1 MITDVVDDVRALVLF
16 RLDTI
21 SRGRLRLTVALVA
34 VAAVAAGSVL
44 LPLRARGLN
53 PGQEAAAR
61 LLLPAAFLGFLVT
74 ATLAAIS
81 SGGGRELIV
90 RDNAVAYPVSPA
102 VDHVG
107 ALLLSPLNL
116 AWMLQALGLLAL
128 TSYAVPAGSSLTAGL
143 VVTAAWVV
151 ASTVLAQALS
161 WAVEWVRSLPR
172 GPWVVRG
179 VGLLVAG
186 LVVSVVSTGH
196 ARGALDAP
204 LARRW
209 GLAVLAG
216 TDGSWL
222 TWAARI
228 GELVLIAG
236 VGFVAG
242 RAMATVLA
250 RRPRRE
256 ETRSESR
263 HWPRRPW
270 PTSDALALLRGDRAS
285 VWRSVP
291 LRRGAVILTVL
302 PGTVAAIGR
311 VPWETMPV
319 LPGLVASGAALLFGV
334 NAWCLDGQGAWWRAS
349 LPVRPRLVL
358 AVRAV
363 VLLETIA
370 LPMGVTVVLAVL
382 RAPTRA
388 SGAQA
393 LALACAAVVIT
404 AHVLA
409 RALDWSV
416 AAPYAADLRSA
427 RATPAP
433 PATMAGYS
441 ARLALVTTVTGIAFG
456 VCGTMGRSDLTLGLT
471 VVLLALSARRLARVA
486 RRWDVPEVRAGVVQT
501 VTQHG

>member
-1 MITDVVDDVRALVLF
+1 MIADVRALVLF

-21 SRGRLRLTVALVA
+21 TRGRLRLTIALVALV
-34 VAAVAAGSVL
+34 VVAAGAVL
-44 LPLRARGLN
+44 LPLRARGLA
-53 PGQEAAAR
+53 PAQEADAR
-61 LLLPAAFLGFLVT
+61 LLLPAAFLGFVVT

-81 SGGGRELIV
+81 SAGGRELIV

-102 VDHVG
+102 VDHLG

-128 TSYAVPAGSSLTAGL
+128 TSYVVPAGSSLAAGL
-143 VVTAAWVV
+143 LVTAAWVV
-151 ASTVLAQALS
+151 TSTVAAQALS
-161 WAVEWVRSLPR
+161 WAVEWLRSLPR
-172 GPWVVRG
+172 GPWLVRG
-179 VGLLVAG
+179 VGLLVAVA
-186 LVVSVVSTGH
+186 VVSALWGGRTTGVLH
-196 ARGALDAP
+196 ASAT
-204 LARRW
+204 RRW
-209 GLAVLAG
+209 GLAVLDG

-222 TWAARI
+222 TWAVRV
-228 GELVLIAG
+228 GELVALTA

-242 RAMATVLA
+242 LTMATVLA

-256 ETRSESR
+256 ESRSESR

-270 PTSDALALLRGDRAS
+270 PTTDALALLRGDRAS

-291 LRRGAVILTVL
+291 LRRGAFILTVL
-302 PGTVAAIGR
+302 PGAVAAIGR

-370 LPMGVTVVLAVL
+370 LPMGVTLLLAVL
-382 RAPTRA
+382 RAPTRP
-388 SGAQA
+388 SGAQG
-393 LALACAAVVIT
+393 LALACSAAVIT
-404 AHVLA
+404 THVLA
-409 RALDWSV
+409 RSLDWSV
-416 AAPYAADLRSA
+416 SAPHAADLRSA

-433 PATMAGYS
+433 PAAMAGYS
-441 ARLALVTTVTGIAFG
+441 ARLALMTTVTGIAFG
-456 VCGTMGRSDLTLGLT
+456 VCGTTGRSDLTLALT
-471 VVLLALSARRLARVA
+471 AVLLALSARRLVRLT
-486 RRWDVPEVRAGVVQT
+486 RRWDVPEVRAVVVQT

>member
-1 MITDVVDDVRALVLF
+1 MITDVRALVLF

-21 SRGRLRLTVALVA
+21 TRGRLRLTIALVALVA
-34 VAAVAAGSVL
+34 VATGAVL
-44 LPLRARGLN
+44 LPLRARGLA
-53 PGQEAAAR
+53 PAQEADAR
-61 LLLPAAFLGFLVT
+61 LLLPAAFLGFAVT

-81 SGGGRELIV
+81 SAGGRELIV

-107 ALLLSPLNL
+107 ALMLSPLNL
-116 AWMLQALGLLAL
+116 AWLLQALALLAL
-128 TSYAVPAGSSLTAGL
+128 TSYAVPAGSSLAAGL
-143 VVTAAWVV
+143 LVTAAWVT
-151 ASTVLAQALS
+151 ASTVVAQALS
-161 WAVEWVRSLPR
+161 WGIEWLRSLPR

-179 VGLLVAG
+179 VGVLVVAV
-186 LVVSVVSTGH
+186 VVSVVSTGH
-196 ARGALDAP
+196 TTAALHAS
-204 LARRW
+204 ATWRW
-209 GLAVLAG
+209 GLAVLDG
-216 TDGSWL
+216 TDGRWL
-222 TWAARI
+222 TWAAEV
-228 GELVLIAG
+228 GELAALTGIGFGAGLVL
-236 VGFVAG
+236 
-242 RAMATVLA
+242 ATGLA

-256 ETRSESR
+256 ESRSESR
-263 HWPRRPW
+263 HWPRRSW

-311 VPWETMPV
+311 VPWETIPV

-370 LPMGVTVVLAVL
+370 LPMGVTLALAVL

-388 SGAQA
+388 SGAQV
-393 LALACAAVVIT
+393 LALGCAAAVIT
-404 AHVLA
+404 THVLA
-409 RALDWSV
+409 RSLHWSV
-416 AAPYAADLRSA
+416 TAPHAADLRSA

-433 PATMAGYS
+433 PAAMAGYS
-441 ARLALVTTVTGIAFG
+441 ARLALMTTLTGIAFG
-456 VCGTMGRSDLTLGLT
+456 VCGTTGRSDVTLALTA
-471 VVLLALSARRLARVA
+471 VLLVLSARRLVGVA
-486 RRWDVPEVRAGVVQT
+486 RRWDVPEVRATIVQT